1 MANSRG
7 RHRKEGRVRR
17 ARPESRCTQPGELPT
32 DSLASVTPSR
42 EPSRGALIQICAGPW
57 DKAAFV
63 LEGDTRTL
71 ICKRRD
77 LQSLHEDPGRKTQ
90 LCSRELPLPPHA
102 SAMTTQS
109 GGALTSDQAHN
120 STATASYSG
129 IPWGSPPPSLRSPL
143 LTCTMGMMDKVALS
157 TELKIQNNLETD
169 TH

>member
-102 SAMTTQS
+102 SAMTTEWRGPHIGPGPQLHSNCFLLRYPLGESTTFSEIPFAHVYDGDDGQS
-109 GGALTSDQAHN
+109 RPEHRVKN
-120 STATASYSG
+120 
-129 IPWGSPPPSLRSPL
+129 
-143 LTCTMGMMDKVALS
+143 
-157 TELKIQNNLETD
+157 TE
-169 TH
+169 